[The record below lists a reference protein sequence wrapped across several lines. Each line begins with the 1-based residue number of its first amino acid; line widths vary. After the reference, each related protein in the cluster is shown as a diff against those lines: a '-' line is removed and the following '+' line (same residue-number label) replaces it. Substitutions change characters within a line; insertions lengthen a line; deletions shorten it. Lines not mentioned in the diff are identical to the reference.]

1 MSGGPIDLNRVLPAD
16 LDPGGGYDAESF
28 VAQIPAAPYDPGLLD
43 AYRQN
48 AQADRRVTGVD
59 DFARVP
65 PQSPG
70 AYAQGLYDAR
80 DLLAGNPAVPGDLG
94 AAGIALLDEALRG
107 QAAAR
112 DDGWE

>member
-16 LDPGGGYDAESF
+16 LSPGGYEGEPF
-28 VAQIPAAPYDPGLLD
+28 VPQALVAPFDPGLLD
-43 AYRQN
+43 VYRQN
-48 AQADRRVTGVD
+48 SQVDRRVTGVD
-59 DFARVP
+59 DFARLP

-80 DLLAGNPAVPGDLG
+80 DLLAGNPAVPDDLG
-94 AAGIALLDEALRG
+94 AAGIALLDEALSG